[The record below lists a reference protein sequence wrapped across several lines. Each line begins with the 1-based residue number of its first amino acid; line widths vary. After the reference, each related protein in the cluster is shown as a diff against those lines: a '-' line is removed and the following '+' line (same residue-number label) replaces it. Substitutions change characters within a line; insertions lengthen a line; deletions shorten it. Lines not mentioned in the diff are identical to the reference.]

1 MWAELVPVRLAGLER
16 SVKNVQYDCST
27 QHQSRYGILMIR
39 FLTVCMCVCVCV
51 QLVRRV
57 SMVWIVSR
65 SVCVWTGVSVI
76 TSMVNVPV
84 GLAGSVHT
92 VTKVSLFFSFCSIL
106 SSCFATVPLRLLCVK
121 DVWWFANFFTCEIDK
136 QKEGFNLSH
145 LCKTLHDYIF
155 FLLWAHLSLFFSQ
168 NDPVFPW
175 VMFVSVSSV
184 ACPAGLYGASCS
196 QTCVCHNNS
205 SCDAV
210 SGQCECSAGWTGE
223 SCSQRK
229 ILTLHLLKSCI
240 SWRVQC
246 C

>member
-1 MWAELVPVRLAGLER
+1 MIVPLNISHVMGYWWSEFWLYA
-16 SVKNVQYDCST
+16 
-27 QHQSRYGILMIR
+27 
-39 FLTVCMCVCVCV
+39 CVCVCV

-155 FLLWAHLSLFFSQ
+155 FLLWAHLSLFFHKMTQFSR
-168 NDPVFPW
+168 
-175 VMFVSVSSV
+175 
-184 ACPAGLYGASCS
+184 
-196 QTCVCHNNS
+196 
-205 SCDAV
+205 
-210 SGQCECSAGWTGE
+210 E
-223 SCSQRK
+223 
-229 ILTLHLLKSCI
+229 
-240 SWRVQC
+240 
-246 C
+246 